1 MQRVQSNTLPPRTL
15 VVQNFKYDPLM
26 THSANM
32 RRLAK
37 AIKQDYAAD
46 QHNAYVFDMR
56 NFGARPILTNNAGQE
71 T

>member
-1 MQRVQSNTLPPRTL
+1 MQRVQSDTLPSRAL
-15 VVQNFKYDPLM
+15 VVQNFKYDPYM

-37 AIKQDYAAD
+37 AIKQDYAAH
-46 QHNAYVFDMR
+46 HNAYVFDMR
-56 NFGARPILTNNAGQE
+56 NFGARLISTNNAGQE